1 MHSDNYKDLLEKRAS
16 LKSMKESMFRLNP
29 KEDFS
34 KINKSIS
41 DLSIKIREYQ
51 IDDSPTILLSEPEN
65 IVPFDFIPIPKP
77 KLGAMSYDNFYRWNR
92 DKIIKEITSELIDIN
107 VPLGVYAMFKNSV
120 VQSEDYIMKHYYN
133 IYCIETEK
141 NNQWIIQK

>member
-1 MHSDNYKDLLEKRAS
+1 MHSNNYKDLLEQRAS

-65 IVPFDFIPIPKP
+65 VVPFDFIPIQKP
-77 KLGAMSYDNFYRWNR
+77 KLGAMSYDNFYSFNK
-92 DKIIKEITSELIDIN
+92 DKIIKEITDELININ
-107 VPLGVYAMFKNSV
+107 VPLGVYAMFKNTV
-120 VQSEDYIMKHYYN
+120 VKSEDYIMKHHYN
-133 IYCIETEK
+133 IYCIEVEK
-141 NNQWIIQK
+141 SNQ

>member
-1 MHSDNYKDLLEKRAS
+1 MHNDNYKDLLEQRTS
-16 LKSMKESMFRLNP
+16 LQSMKEFMFRLNP
-29 KEDFS
+29 QEDFS
-34 KINKSIS
+34 KIDKSIS

-77 KLGAMSYDNFYRWNR
+77 KLGAMSYDNFYSFNK
-92 DKIIKEITSELIDIN
+92 DKIIKEITAELIDIN

-120 VQSEDYIMKHYYN
+120 VQSDEYIMKHYYN
-133 IYCIETEK
+133 QYLKEVENAK
-141 NNQWIIQK
+141 

>member
-1 MHSDNYKDLLEKRAS
+1 MHNNNYKDLLEQRAS
-16 LKSMKESMFRLNP
+16 IKSMKESMFILNP

-51 IDDSPTILLSEPEN
+51 IDETPTILLLEPEDV
-65 IVPFDFIPIPKP
+65 VPFDFVPIPKP
-77 KLGAMSYDNFYRWNR
+77 KLGVMSYDNFYSWNK
-92 DKIIKEITSELIDIN
+92 DSIIKEITDELININ

-120 VQSEDYIMKHYYN
+120 VQSDEYIMKHHYQLYLKKVDN
-133 IYCIETEK
+133 E
-141 NNQWIIQK
+141 

>member
-1 MHSDNYKDLLEKRAS
+1 MHNDNYKDLLEQRAS
-16 LKSMKESMFRLNP
+16 LKSMKEFMFRLNP
-29 KEDFS
+29 QEDLS
-34 KINKSIS
+34 KIDKSIS

-77 KLGAMSYDNFYRWNR
+77 KLGAMSYDNFYSFNK
-92 DKIIKEITSELIDIN
+92 DKIIKEITAELIDIN

-120 VQSEDYIMKHYYN
+120 VQSDEYIMKHYYN
-133 IYCIETEK
+133 QYLKEVENAK
-141 NNQWIIQK
+141 